1 MLITLYQDNIQEK
14 LLNYIVSILEK
25 DGVIIIPTDT
35 LYAFV
40 CDINSNKASN
50 KLALLK
56 GKKIKN
62 SNFSILYEN
71 ISMASK
77 YVKPLN
83 KEQFSLIKN
92 STTGGFTFVLPCSN
106 LTPKIFQSKKRTI
119 GIRIP
124 NNYIPLSIIN
134 RLQRPLLVSSLPR
147 ESKDEEDYSN
157 AEIIHDIYKNKVD
170 IVVEGENVSNI
181 CSTVIDM
188 TNNNFEIIREGLG
201 II

>member
-56 GKKIKN
+56 GKKLEK
-62 SNFSILYEN
+62 SNFSILCEN

>member
-56 GKKIKN
+56 GKKLEK
-62 SNFSILYEN
+62 SNFSILCEN

-92 STTGGFTFVLPCSN
+92 SKTGGFTFVLPCSS

-147 ESKDEEDYSN
+147 ESKDKEDYSN

-181 CSTVIDM
+181 CSTIIDM
-188 TNNNFEIIREGLG
+188 TNNDFEIIREGLG